1 MSAFR
6 KGAMTFLV
14 GLALLTAVVPAA
26 AQLTESRI
34 VGRATDGSSAVLP
47 GVTVTVSSVQTGAV
61 RTAVTDE
68 SGSFTVTNLG
78 PGAYKVTFTL
88 DGFATS
94 EVAVILGVGDT
105 KPANAALGIASVSET
120 VNVSAEARV
129 LDVQGAKIG
138 VNVTPEEVQNLPVN
152 GRNFANLMTLATGAT
167 SDGNGGWSSVRFNG
181 KSNQQNYLNY
191 DGVDGTYVWDAS
203 PGYLNATGSQF
214 RLQTSM
220 ESVAEFR
227 VASGLA
233 PAESG
238 LGAGGN
244 ITVVTKSGGN
254 AFRGSGFWY
263 GRSDALDSAS
273 KYDDRKQELE
283 MNQFG
288 GSLGGPLVK
297 NRTFFFGSYEGLK
310 QTTGLSFTEAVPSDE
325 ARRRILAGEPV
336 GSGAGQSPARTQAV
350 APLLS
355 GFPVGTTPTAN
366 PLVALYTLGTQANQT
381 EHTLSG
387 RLDHRFGD
395 NDLFYVRY
403 LYSSGDVDTP
413 DRTVTPRR
421 VRAKQHPQNLM
432 ANWQRIMGANLINEF
447 KVGYNLPHT
456 SATAF
461 GPAGYDPTGVS
472 LSGNFTSSSIDAR
485 GTTGI
490 ARSGLL
496 IRATSASSTTGSAFN
511 PMSLSFANAA
521 TWNVGRHTMK
531 FGAEYRRIQSDFQF
545 LGSTEVSY
553 NGINEF
559 IDNRPNTYAVT
570 QDSPVFEPQQYY
582 LVGFV
587 QDTWRLGERL
597 TLDLGLRYDYYSVVK
612 EAQGRAKPF
621 FVEENEFG
629 ADPNTFYDGD
639 TNNFAPRVSA
649 SYMLTS
655 RTVLRGGF
663 GYYYGP
669 GQFEDRIQP
678 IENYITRNRVQASD
692 VPNNGLA
699 YPVDQALLKSLLSI
713 RGYTHHYPAEY
724 NIQYGVSVQQELPG
738 AINLSVGYTGSQG
751 KDMFLRGVGN
761 VLDPV
766 TRVRPVPSYGQIDFK
781 TGGCV
786 DDVSLAG
793 KYGIG
798 GCGTAE
804 YDAFQVGVT
813 RRFQGGFTGGFNY
826 QVLAQQ
832 GHHAGVERGRHHPEH
847 VRLRLGV
854 RHEPAGHPAHLQR
867 VGRLPDSRP
876 GRLHGRLACGRNRER
891 PQRRAGQR
899 DHQPPGQHH
908 GQRRDGDQHPRR
920 QQPRHAAAGPGS
932 RREPVSQRRRALAQ
946 PRRVRYAAARHVR
959 QPASELPA
967 RPVVRPGR
975 PDGIEGRAVHR
986 EPVAPTAHGGLQY
999 RQPAELREPG
1009 HSAPERGS
1017 RGVVHRRAGRN
1028 VWLHARTA
1036 EPHGRPRYGTS
1047 DSNLGPLPLLDSR
1060 GRVRARG
1067 HGPLTTAAPPT
1078 SHSIPPDV
1086 EGKTAS
1092 LLDEGVYV

>member
-1 MSAFR
+1 MPAFR
-6 KGAMTFLV
+6 HSATALLV
-14 GLALLTAVVPAA
+14 GLALLAAVLPAA

-34 VGRATDGSSAVLP
+34 TGRVTDSSAAVLP
-47 GVTVTVSSVQTGAV
+47 GVTVTVTSTTTGAV

-68 SGSFTVTNLG
+68 GGAFTVTNLG
-78 PGAYKVTFTL
+78 PGTYTVLFSL
-88 DGFATS
+88 DGFASS
-94 EVAVILGVGDT
+94 EVSVTLGVGDT
-105 KPANAALGIASVSET
+105 KPAGAALRIATVSET
-120 VNVSAEARV
+120 VTVSAEAKV

-138 VNVTPEEVQNLPVN
+138 VNVTPEEVQGLPVN

-263 GRSDALDSAS
+263 GRNDALDAAS
-273 KYDDRKQELE
+273 KYDNRKQPLE

-288 GSLGGPLVK
+288 GSLGGPLAK

-310 QTTGLSFTEAVPSDE
+310 QSTGLSFTEALPSDE
-325 ARRRILAGEPV
+325 ARRRIQAGEPV
-336 GSGAGQSPARTQAV
+336 GSGAGQSPTRTQAV
-350 APLLS
+350 APLLN
-355 GFPVGTTPTAN
+355 GFPRGTAPTSN
-366 PLVALYTLGTQANQT
+366 PLIALLTVDTQAKQT

-387 RLDHRFGD
+387 RVDHRIGD
-395 NDLFYVRY
+395 NETVYVRY

-421 VRAKQHPQNLM
+421 VRAKQNPSNLM
-432 ANWQRIMGANLINEF
+432 ASWQRIMGAKLVNEF
-447 KVGYNLPHT
+447 KLGYNLPHT

-461 GPAGYDPTGVS
+461 GPDGYDPTGVS
-472 LSGNFTSSSIDAR
+472 LSGSFTSSSIDAR

-496 IRATSASSTTGSAFN
+496 IRATSASSTTGSVFN
-511 PMSLSFANAA
+511 PMSLSFAN
-521 TWNVGRHTMK
+521 TTTLNVGRHTLK
-531 FGAEYRRIQSDFQF
+531 LGAEYRRIQSDFQF
-545 LGSTEVSY
+545 LGSTEISY

-570 QDSPVFEPQQYY
+570 EDSPVFEPQQYY
-582 LVGFV
+582 LVGFA
-587 QDTWRLGERL
+587 QDTWRIGERL

-629 ADPNTFYDGD
+629 SDPNNFYDSD
-639 TNNFAPRVSA
+639 TNNFAPRLSA
-649 SYMLTS
+649 AYMLTS
-655 RTVLRGGF
+655 KTVLRAGF

-678 IENYITRNRVQASD
+678 IENYITRNRLQASD

-699 YPVDQALLKSLLSI
+699 YPIDPAQLKSLLSI
-713 RGYTHHYPAEY
+713 RGYTHDYPAEY

-738 AINLSVGYTGSQG
+738 AINLSVGYTGSEG
-751 KDMFLRGVGN
+751 RDMFLRGVGN

-766 TRVRPVPSYGQIDFK
+766 TRVRPAPSYGQIDFK

-786 DDVSLAG
+786 DDIQLAG
-793 KYGIG
+793 RYPIG
-798 GCGTAE
+798 GCGTAK
-804 YDAFQVGVT
+804 YDALQVGVT
-813 RRFQGGFTGGFNY
+813 RRFQSGFTGGFNY
-826 QVLAQQ
+826 QYSRNKGTTQ
-832 GHHAGVERGRHHPEH
+832 GSNEAATSQNTFDFDSEYGINPQDIPHTFNGSVIYQIPGTGAFTGGWRVGAIVNGRSGVPINVTISRPDNVTVNGATVTNIPGGNSRGTQRPDLVPGVNPYLESG
-847 VRLRLGV
+847 GV
-854 RHEPAGHPAHLQR
+854 RWLNPAAFAAPQPGTFGNLPRNYLRGPSFAQFDLMVSKDVRFTQSQSLQLRVEVFNIANRLNYENPAT
-867 VGRLPDSRP
+867 VLPNGAP
-876 GRLHGRLACGRNRER
+876 GVPFTDA
-891 PQRRAGQR
+891 QAGTF
-899 DHQPPGQHH
+899 G
-908 GQRRDGDQHPRR
+908 
-920 QQPRHAAAGPGS
+920 
-932 RREPVSQRRRALAQ
+932 
-946 PRRVRYAAARHVR
+946 YM
-959 QPASELPA
+959 
-967 RPVVRPGR
+967 
-975 PDGIEGRAVHR
+975 
-986 EPVAPTAHGGLQY
+986 
-999 RQPAELREPG
+999 
-1009 HSAPERGS
+1009 
-1017 RGVVHRRAGRN
+1017 
-1028 VWLHARTA
+1028 
-1036 EPHGRPRYGTS
+1036 
-1047 DSNLGPLPLLDSR
+1047 LGPLNRTVGL
-1060 GRVRARG
+1060 GTARQVQISARY
-1067 HGPLTTAAPPT
+1067 LF
-1078 SHSIPPDV
+1078 
-1086 EGKTAS
+1086 
-1092 LLDEGVYV
+1092 